1 MGTNHKL
8 PSLSVH
14 DYYGEF

>member
-8 PSLSVH
+8 VNVNL
-14 DYYGEF
+14 